1 MAAMEPERA
10 EQVQERLEELYER
23 HRPEGDAP
31 FAISLVGV
39 EGEAFHAG
47 DREER
52 FPLQSISKIF
62 AYMQALEDHGRE
74 KVLEHVSVEP
84 SGEAFNSF
92 AFDRRRAR
100 PYNPMV
106 NAGAMVTTSLV
117 QGADDAERLA
127 RLVAE
132 ASDCAGAKLEVDEA
146 VVQHEL
152 RETDHNRAAAY
163 LMRGHGMLDP
173 ETDVEALLELYLRQ
187 CAISVTTPQL
197 ATMAAT
203 LANGGVNPVTGERTL
218 SERNLR
224 DVLSV
229 MHTCGMYDFAGQWAF
244 EVGVPAKSGVSGG
257 ILAVIPG
264 KFGIGVF
271 SPELDEY
278 GNSILGVRVC
288 EDLSER
294 LGLHVFAAA
303 AEDALLGPGAVRG

>member
-1 MAAMEPERA
+1 MEPERA

-23 HRPEGDAP
+23 HRPDGDSP
-31 FAISLVGV
+31 FAISLVGL

-47 DREER
+47 DHEAR
-52 FPLQSISKIF
+52 FPLQSISKVF
-62 AYMQALEDHGRE
+62 AFVQALEDHGRD

-92 AFDRRRAR
+92 AYDERRAR

-117 QGADDAERLA
+117 AGADDAERLA
-127 RLVAE
+127 HLLEEAE
-132 ASDCAGAKLEVDEA
+132 ECAGAKLEVDEA

-152 RETDHNRAAAY
+152 EATDHNRAAAY
-163 LMRGHGMLDP
+163 LMRAHGMLAPDV
-173 ETDVEALLELYLRQ
+173 DVEALLELYLRQ

-203 LANGGVNPVTGERTL
+203 LANGGVNPVTGRRAIEA
-218 SERNLR
+218 RNLR

-229 MHTCGMYDFAGQWAF
+229 MHTCGMYDYAGTWAF

-257 ILAVIPG
+257 ILVVIPG

-278 GNSILGVRVC
+278 GNSVVGVQVC
-288 EDLSER
+288 EDISER

-303 AEDALLGPGAVRG
+303 AEDALLGPGDARG

>member
-1 MAAMEPERA
+1 MDA
-10 EQVQERLEELYER
+10 ETRGRVQERLDALYER
-23 HRPEGDAP
+23 HRPDDGAP

-39 EGEAFHAG
+39 EGEGFHAG
-47 DREER
+47 DRER
-52 FPLQSISKIF
+52 AFPLQSIAKVF
-62 AYMQALEDHGRE
+62 AFVQALEDNGRE
-74 KVLEHVSVEP
+74 AVLEHVSVEP

-92 AFDRRRAR
+92 AYDRRRAR

-117 QGADDAERLA
+117 AGADDAERLQH
-127 RLVAE
+127 LLEEAE
-132 ASDCAGAKLEVDEA
+132 ECAGASLRVDER
-146 VVQHEL
+146 VWREEL
-152 RETDHNRAAAY
+152 ADTDHNRAAAY
-163 LMRGHGMLDP
+163 LMRAHGMLPRDV
-173 ETDVEALLELYLRQ
+173 DVEGLLKLYLQQ

-203 LANGGVNPVTGERTL
+203 LAAGGVNPVTGVRAIET
-218 SERNLR
+218 RNLR

-229 MHTCGMYDFAGQWAF
+229 MHTCGMYDYAGTWAF

-257 ILAVIPG
+257 ILAVVPG

-288 EDLSER
+288 QDISER
-294 LGLHVFAAA
+294 LGLHVFAAES
-303 AEDALLGPGAVRG
+303 EDALTGAGEAAEPA